1 MPAGRRSWRV
11 QNKNSLNGAIWSNS
25 LFCSL
30 SRELS
35 TNPELTFFSFFFFY
49 FSALLSH
56 TGTAWM
62 NTPKLLYLCASC
74 YYSITYQRVSVMF
87 ACLHVC
93 ACTVTKTF
101 NHVRNNWA
109 SPDSRYKNKNEKKKK
124 NTSSKFKV
132 HYNCTTKHWFMCQ
145 NELEFAFFF
154 LGRIFIYLFLLLLPL
169 SCCWRMNKTMNPNWL
184 LIEHFCS
191 LSFHLAYSLQTTS
204 LNQTFPSHW
213 QTRNRFAFWG
223 IICYI
228 PSRADKMI
236 TLALS
241 LCLYRTAGAFPLVR
255 ALQLLLVVIVTIS
268 IRARKCTA

>member
-1 MPAGRRSWRV
+1 MV
-11 QNKNSLNGAIWSNS
+11 QYEVIACSAPCQGSSQQTQNS
-25 LFCSL
+25 LFFL
-30 SRELS
+30 S
-35 TNPELTFFSFFFFY
+35 FFY
-49 FSALLSH
+49 FTALLSH

-93 ACTVTKTF
+93 ACAVTKTF
-101 NHVRNNWA
+101 NHVKNNWA
-109 SPDSRYKNKNEKKKK
+109 SPDSRYKNKNEGKKTHPA
-124 NTSSKFKV
+124 NSKFIITAPRSIDSCVKM
-132 HYNCTTKHWFMCQ
+132 N
-145 NELEFAFFF
+145 LSLLFFF
-154 LGRIFIYLFLLLLPL
+154 LAYFFYIYLFLLLLPL

-268 IRARKCTA
+268 IRARKCTD

>member
-93 ACTVTKTF
+93 ACAVTKTF

-124 NTSSKFKV
+124 PHPANSKFIITAPRSIDSCVKM
-132 HYNCTTKHWFMCQ
+132 N
-145 NELEFAFFF
+145 LSLLFFF
-154 LGRIFIYLFLLLLPL
+154 LAEFLYIYFCYCFL
-169 SCCWRMNKTMNPNWL
+169 C
-184 LIEHFCS
+184 H
-191 LSFHLAYSLQTTS
+191 AV
-204 LNQTFPSHW
+204 
-213 QTRNRFAFWG
+213 
-223 IICYI
+223 
-228 PSRADKMI
+228 
-236 TLALS
+236 
-241 LCLYRTAGAFPLVR
+241 GAWIKQWIL
-255 ALQLLLVVIVTIS
+255 TDS
-268 IRARKCTA
+268 W

>member
-1 MPAGRRSWRV
+1 M
-11 QNKNSLNGAIWSNS
+11 I
-25 LFCSL
+25 
-30 SRELS
+30 
-35 TNPELTFFSFFFFY
+35 
-49 FSALLSH
+49 H
-56 TGTAWM
+56 
-62 NTPKLLYLCASC
+62 
-74 YYSITYQRVSVMF
+74 VSKWTW
-87 ACLHVC
+87 VC
-93 ACTVTKTF
+93 
-101 NHVRNNWA
+101 
-109 SPDSRYKNKNEKKKK
+109 
-124 NTSSKFKV
+124 
-132 HYNCTTKHWFMCQ
+132 
-145 NELEFAFFF
+145 FFF

-268 IRARKCTA
+268 IRARKCTAKKTLRDTQSWTQSQLNFRDIRLSH